1 LRSAHR
7 LIFGVGVQRFP
18 VTSLMP
24 HSVCRFLD
32 LLYAWYTIAPMVLKQ
47 AERHQLYYT
56 YVEIM
61 RDCREVNELSQ
72 SSLAREV
79 GLSSKYVT
87 LVEGGKRTPSLE
99 SLLALM
105 AASQVKRKTAE
116 NLVKEILGRF
126 DWRT

>member
-1 LRSAHR
+1 
-7 LIFGVGVQRFP
+7 
-18 VTSLMP
+18 
-24 HSVCRFLD
+24 
-32 LLYAWYTIAPMVLKQ
+32 MVLKQ
-47 AERHQLYYT
+47 AERHQLYYS

-61 RDCREVNELSQ
+61 RDCRAVNELSQ

-105 AASQVKRKTAE
+105 AASQVRRKTAE
-116 NLVKEILGRF
+116 KLVSEVLSRF
-126 DWRT
+126 DWRV

>member
-1 LRSAHR
+1 
-7 LIFGVGVQRFP
+7 
-18 VTSLMP
+18 
-24 HSVCRFLD
+24 
-32 LLYAWYTIAPMVLKQ
+32 MVLKQ